1 MTSSLLADSATMI
14 THPQLYL
21 LTNDDEFAL
30 LYQKLEIA
38 LATGAV
44 SLLQVRRKQVLAQ
57 SNGREQVYSEAQQLL
72 ALATRYNV
80 AMVMNDDIALAQQ
93 LGIGVHLGQGDGDVT
108 MARQALGDQIII
120 GRTCHQSLDLV
131 QAALQE
137 GANYAAMGAVF
148 ASTTKPKAQIVSREA
163 LVAGAQQGID
173 LCVIGGITAENIG
186 ELRGMPIRYV
196 AVVGDILNL
205 PVTAIAARC
214 ELWQQELSHWY
225 K

>member
-1 MTSSLLADSATMI
+1 MTSSLLADSAAMT
-14 THPQLYL
+14 TVPQLYL

-80 AMVMNDDIALAQQ
+80 AMVMNDDIALARQ
-93 LGIGVHLGQGDGDVT
+93 LGIGVHLGQGDGEVT
-108 MARQALGDQIII
+108 MARQALGEQVII

-148 ASTTKPKAQIVSREA
+148 ASTTKPEAQIVSREA

-186 ELRGMPIRYV
+186 ELRGVPIRYV
-196 AVVGDILNL
+196 AVVGDILNH

-214 ELWQQELSHWY
+214 ELWQQELSRWY
-225 K
+225 N

>member
-1 MTSSLLADSATMI
+1 MTSSLVNEPPAMT
-14 THPQLYL
+14 TVPQLYL
-21 LTNDDEFAL
+21 LTNDDEFSL
-30 LYQKLEIA
+30 LYQKLELA

-57 SNGREQVYSEAQQLL
+57 PHGREQVYSEAQQLL

-93 LGIGVHLGQGDGDVT
+93 LGVGVHLGQGDGEVT
-108 MARQALGDQIII
+108 MARQALGEQVII
-120 GRTCHQSLDLV
+120 GRTCHQSVDLV
-131 QAALQE
+131 QTALQE

-148 ASTTKPKAQIVSREA
+148 ASTTKPEAQLVSREA

-173 LCVIGGITAENIG
+173 LCVIGGIAAENIG
-186 ELRGMPIRYV
+186 ELRSIPIRYV
-196 AVVGDILNL
+196 AVVGDILNH